1 MVRSNNLAWVEPRGE
16 LLEAGLALETEGVI
30 LHFGFGHHQVGD
42 VLSVLLST
50 FNVKEDVE
58 GSWGG
63 VLLLG
68 WCHLDEAAVGL
79 NVHLQAGHGADP
91 QRCSSLSCRPRNSLK
106 HPETFLAAL
115 ADRRAS
121 GSGRFAIVGETQ
133 VVGQTGGAIEVAAT
147 GWAGHGGGTVSGH
160 RLLGNQRTH
169 SADNR
174 HNGWDFWCRHVDRHH
189 CRAE

>member
-106 HPETFLAAL
+106 HPETFLRLWQTEGPPDPAGLPSWVRPRWL
-115 ADRRAS
+115 ARQ
-121 GSGRFAIVGETQ
+121 VGP
-133 VVGQTGGAIEVAAT
+133 
-147 GWAGHGGGTVSGH
+147 
-160 RLLGNQRTH
+160 
-169 SADNR
+169 
-174 HNGWDFWCRHVDRHH
+174 
-189 CRAE
+189 